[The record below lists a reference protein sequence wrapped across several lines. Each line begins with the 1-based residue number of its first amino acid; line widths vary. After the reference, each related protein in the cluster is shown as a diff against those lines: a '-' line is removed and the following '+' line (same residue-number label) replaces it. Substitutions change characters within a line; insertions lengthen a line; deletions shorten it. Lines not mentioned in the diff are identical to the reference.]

1 MTAESIQNTNFG
13 VRDFYVILS
22 HLSIKNNDCR
32 IHPKY
37 EFRSQ
42 RFLCILSHLTIK
54 NNDCRIHQKES
65 LFIHNQ
71 TIQFNQTKFL

>member
-13 VRDFYVILS
+13 LIDFYVILS

-42 RFLCILSHLTIK
+42 RFLCILSHLNIK

>member
-13 VRDFYVILS
+13 LRDFYVILS
-22 HLSIKNNDCR
+22 NLSIKNNDCR

-42 RFLCILSHLTIK
+42 RFLCILSHLNIK
-54 NNDCRIHQKES
+54 NNDCRIHRKES

>member
-13 VRDFYVILS
+13 LRDFYVILS

-37 EFRSQ
+37 EFRTH
-42 RFLCILSHLTIK
+42 RFLC
-54 NNDCRIHQKES
+54 NFES
-65 LFIHNQ
+65 FIHKK
-71 TIQFNQTKFL
+71 TMTAESIQNTNFGVRDFYVF